1 MVLGREQELL
11 GLLGLALLG
20 GSSLREQLEGR
31 GVSTDMKDPAIFP
44 PCLRQQQRTAEPG
57 DQSPQSSCP
66 QSAHAESHRVL
77 PILLRVRV
85 LILAL
90 ALSILPPRTGAVLAA
105 LALPLCSQSCSEE
118 AMKSLQPQ
126 GWAAGCSCGLS
137 GLVLQGLVGCGPRGL
152 L

>member
-1 MVLGREQELL
+1 MLGREQGLLGLL

-20 GSSLREQLEGR
+20 GSCLREQLEGR
-31 GVSTDMKDPAIFP
+31 RVSTDMKDPAIFP

-77 PILLRVRV
+77 PILLRV

-90 ALSILPPRTGAVLAA
+90 ALSILPPRTGAVLAVQ
-105 LALPLCSQSCSEE
+105 ALPLCCQSCSEE
-118 AMKSLQPQ
+118 AMKSQQLQ